1 MTRTYFLTKSQN
13 PGEQSVYFIAL
24 SSWLLGQ
31 CGGKMSGDKKYDDP
45 VTMANNLITEMKNIG
60 IDCQIPPNLVRSG
73 YGHPICTILRL
84 LVDKALE
91 VKNFSFRPTKIEE
104 KLSANKL
111 DAPEIEDEAPDVI
124 NMEIDYGDN
133 LDADNKDKDKEEEKE
148 IKDDDF
154 SNIVYS
160 GTSNEDWQR
169 ELERLSSKLKLDYDN
184 LELNSQEWKSR
195 IE

>member
-1 MTRTYFLTKSQN
+1 L
-13 PGEQSVYFIAL
+13 
-24 SSWLLGQ
+24 
-31 CGGKMSGDKKYDDP
+31 CGGKMGGDKKYDDP

-91 VKNFSFRPTKIEE
+91 VKNFSFKPTRIEE
-104 KLSANKL
+104 KIKGNKN
-111 DAPEIEDEAPDVI
+111 DAPEIEDETPDVI

-133 LDADNKDKDKEEEKE
+133 LDSENKEKE
-148 IKDDDF
+148 KKEVEQENQDDDVN
-154 SNIVYS
+154 SIVYS
-160 GTSNEDWQR
+160 GISSEDWQR

-184 LELNSQEWKSR
+184 LSSMNSQEWKSR
-195 IE
+195 IETLRENQKNLKKKFLMRDPT